1 MHRLIPTATV
11 LAVAAS
17 ITVAGAPAM
26 ADGSTI
32 NSAGYLTSAGK
43 RGVVDLTGT
52 GTKAEVPGEGPI
64 VVSLGD
70 SYISGEAGRWAGNV
84 IKNLDYVR
92 ADALGFKAYN
102 DVAGDEAIKD
112 CHRSRQA
119 EVNFTPAGT
128 TSVNLAC
135 SGATARSDY
144 DSKTNT
150 WKPGVD
156 FAQQKV
162 RSGAVGVGQAQL
174 LQNLATANP
183 GRIGFVVLSIG
194 GNDFDFGPI
203 VGACVEGFI
212 AGGPCSKDKKITS
225 KVEEP
230 NISTQRTKIAA
241 AIDRLISAVGDKG
254 ASNWSLVVQ
263 DYPSPVATSSTIRYG
278 ETYNARWRE
287 GGCPMYNVDLDW
299 ANGTALT
306 NIDRTV
312 REAVDLQLAAHPTQN
327 IQFLE
332 LQDALKGHRLCEK
345 NVYPVDQ
352 PFGPVYDWESKGA
365 VDSTEWVQSIRALGQ
380 VINEAVIWPFKTQES
395 LHPNYWAQLAYQ
407 SCLAQAYGDGKTVI
421 GGSCLYG
428 GTGLDKNNRPRMD
441 LVSFA
446 SQENPGKVSPA
457 KVRHLKKSRFTK
469 RAVKVRWDAPRGA
482 PAGVQYVYR
491 LKTPKKAW
499 KGWIQA
505 GTSESIVV
513 ATPDKGRNRIRVA
526 AKWGTRRGDYR
537 QLSLQGR

>member
-1 MHRLIPTATV
+1 
-11 LAVAAS
+11 
-17 ITVAGAPAM
+17 
-26 ADGSTI
+26 
-32 NSAGYLTSAGK
+32 
-43 RGVVDLTGT
+43 
-52 GTKAEVPGEGPI
+52 
-64 VVSLGD
+64 
-70 SYISGEAGRWAGNV
+70 
-84 IKNLDYVR
+84 
-92 ADALGFKAYN
+92 
-102 DVAGDEAIKD
+102 
-112 CHRSRQA
+112 
-119 EVNFTPAGT
+119 
-128 TSVNLAC
+128 
-135 SGATARSDY
+135 
-144 DSKTNT
+144 
-150 WKPGVD
+150 
-156 FAQQKV
+156 
-162 RSGAVGVGQAQL
+162 
-174 LQNLATANP
+174 
-183 GRIGFVVLSIG
+183 
-194 GNDFDFGPI
+194 
-203 VGACVEGFI
+203 
-212 AGGPCSKDKKITS
+212 
-225 KVEEP
+225 
-230 NISTQRTKIAA
+230 
-241 AIDRLISAVGDKG
+241 
-254 ASNWSLVVQ
+254 
-263 DYPSPVATSSTIRYG
+263 
-278 ETYNARWRE
+278 
-287 GGCPMYNVDLDW
+287 MYNVDLDW

-332 LQDALKGHRLCEK
+332 LQDALKAHRLCEK

-352 PFGPVYDWESKGA
+352 PFGPVYDWQDKGA

-421 GGSCLYG
+421 GGTCLYG

-491 LKTPKKAW
+491 LKTSKKAW

-513 ATPDKGRNRIRVA
+513 ATPDKGRYRIRVA